1 MRITGGKLKG
11 RTTEVPGG
19 KMAIRPAM
27 DRMRESIFDI
37 IGPEL
42 AGKSFLDLFSGSGT
56 IAIEAVSHGASEV
69 SLCEM
74 DRAKA
79 KTVLKNVS
87 MTESVGVRIDCHFMA
102 VELFLKRCRKTFDY
116 IFFDPPF
123 PYRFRQQ
130 LVETVESRKLLNEG
144 GKLLIHHPSEDPLPE
159 KIGTLTRIDQRIYGR
174 SIVDFFQ
181 NQGGKEA
188 ETEEK
193 LNNPKADC

>member
-42 AGKSFLDLFSGSGT
+42 EGKSFLDLFSGSGT
-56 IAIEAVSHGASEV
+56 IAIEAVSHGASSV

-74 DRAKA
+74 DKAKA

-87 MTESVGVRIDCHFMA
+87 MTEDVGVRIDCHFMA
-102 VELFLKRCRKTFDY
+102 VELYLKRCKGPFDF

-123 PYRFRQQ
+123 PYKFRQQ
-130 LVETVESRKLLNEG
+130 LVEEVARRSLLSPN

-159 KIGTLTRIDQRIYGR
+159 QIGNLVRFDQRIYGR
-174 SIVDFFQ
+174 SIVDFFTPQ
-181 NQGGKEA
+181 S
-188 ETEEK
+188 
-193 LNNPKADC
+193 

>member
-27 DRMRESIFDI
+27 DRMRESVFGI

-42 AGKSFLDLFSGSGT
+42 DGKSFLDLFSGSGT
-56 IAIEAVSHGASEV
+56 IAIEAVSHGAARV

-79 KTVLKNVS
+79 KTVLRNVE
-87 MTESVGVRIDCHFMA
+87 MTESVGVRIECHFMA
-102 VELFLKRCRKTFDY
+102 VELFLKRCRDSFDF
-116 IFFDPPF
+116 IFMDPPF

-130 LVETVESRKLLNEG
+130 LVETVDSRSLLAPG
-144 GKLLIHHPSEDPLPE
+144 GKLLIHHPSEDPLAE
-159 KIGTLTRIDQRIYGR
+159 KTGSLVRINQRVYGR
-174 SIVDFFQ
+174 SIVDIFQ
-181 NQGGKEA
+181 NGGGESA
-188 ETEEK
+188 
-193 LNNPKADC
+193 